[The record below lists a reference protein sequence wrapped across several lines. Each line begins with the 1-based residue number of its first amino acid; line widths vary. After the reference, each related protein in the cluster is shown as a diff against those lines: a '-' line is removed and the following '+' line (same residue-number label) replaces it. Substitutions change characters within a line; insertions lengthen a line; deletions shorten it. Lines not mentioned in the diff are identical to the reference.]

1 MTLFRISN
9 VVICPRSCVCFG
21 FALNLWVIMLDVC
34 QIFSVIVV
42 ANCTGSRI
50 SKC

>member
-1 MTLFRISN
+1 
-9 VVICPRSCVCFG
+9 
-21 FALNLWVIMLDVC
+21 MLDVC

-42 ANCTGSRI
+42 AKCTRSRI